1 MEAVQQRQ
9 TKFYQALISVGVMA
23 ALMFACIVGL
33 GADPQIPLILGCLVA
48 GAVAIWVGYSWDEI
62 LDGMV
67 EGITQSL
74 EAILILMLI
83 GVLVGTWIAAGTVPT
98 MIFYG
103 LSIINADFFLPAT
116 MLITTLVAFAIG
128 SWGTVG
134 TVGLAFM
141 GIGIA
146 LGIPAPIVAGCVVSG
161 AYLGEIISP
170 LSDATNL
177 TAAVVGK
184 SVFSVVRRIVPLA
197 VVALVATEIIY
208 LAMSLLGGTGAAAGA
223 TSDVDALM
231 QNLGAAFN
239 ITPVALIP
247 VVLVVACIVLKVPAI
262 PSMLF
267 GSLAG
272 VAVAMALQGADLATL
287 VSVSYAGFVS
297 NTGQEMIDNLL
308 TAGGLS
314 SMMYAISIIVIAMAF
329 GGVMR
334 STGQME
340 ALIAPLVSRLK
351 SFGALNGVT
360 VASCIGMNVIL
371 PDQYLGISVPGQMF
385 ADEYKKRRLSEED
398 LSLAL
403 LGGGA
408 VSSPLIPWN
417 TCGIYCMGILGVGA
431 AAYAPFAVFCL
442 AMPVITVAYGVL
454 VSRKMGRAAAEAAT
468 PAPEASK
475 PEAALAQE
483 DDLEPALP

>member
-1 MEAVQQRQ
+1 METVSKRQ
-9 TKFYQALISVGVMA
+9 TRFYQALISVVVMA

-48 GAVAIWVGYSWDEI
+48 GAVALWARYTWDEI
-62 LDGMV
+62 LEGMI

-83 GVLVGTWIAAGTVPT
+83 GMLVGMWIAAGTVPT

-103 LSIINADFFLPAT
+103 LSVINADFFLPTT

-141 GIGIA
+141 GIGVA
-146 LGIPAPIVAGCVVSG
+146 LGIPAPVVAGCVVSG
-161 AYLGEIISP
+161 AYLGEIVSP

-184 SVFSVVRRIVPLA
+184 SVFSIVRRIVPLA
-197 VVALVATEIIY
+197 VVGLVVSEVIY
-208 LAMSLLGGTGAAAGA
+208 LAMSLLGDTTAAAGA

-231 QNLGAAFN
+231 QNLSAAFN

-267 GSLAG
+267 GSLCAAV
-272 VAVAMALQGADLATL
+272 VAVFLQGADLASL
-287 VSVSYAGFVS
+287 VAVSYEGFVS

-308 TAGGLS
+308 TAGGLN

-340 ALIAPLVSRLK
+340 ALIAPLVVRLK
-351 SFGALNGVT
+351 SFAALNGTT
-360 VASCIGMNVIL
+360 VLSCIGMNVIL

-385 ADEYKKRRLSEED
+385 ADEYGKRHLSQED

-442 AMPVITVAYGVL
+442 AMPVITVAYGV
-454 VSRKMGRAAAEAAT
+454 VASRKLGR
-468 PAPEASK
+468 K
-475 PEAALAQE
+475 AQE
-483 DDLEPALP
+483 QAVKEEIACPEDVAFMQG